1 MTSNKKIENKNIEN
15 NTNSITEENKKSME
29 NLKAQEDEEVVIDIP
44 NQKNEIEISKPKKK
58 KKHVNF
64 FKQFLIPRVYY
75 TAIVVYVLSVLTN
88 IFVTFILG
96 LLHLNDEDG
105 DSLNTEGVKAD
116 LDKTNFGFL
125 LVLYIILIGPLIE
138 ELICRLL
145 LFRGISIIGEKIGKN
160 NKFIRRFIKL
170 LAYIISSAFFAFG
183 HFQFSFKIL
192 LSDIVNFPSYFIMGI
207 YLALAYDYDGY
218 FLAALLTHI
227 LNNSVAILIMFLF
240 GTDV

>member
-29 NLKAQEDEEVVIDIP
+29 NLKTQEDEEVVIDIP

-75 TAIVVYVLSVLTN
+75 TAIVVYILSVLTN
-88 IFVTFILG
+88 IFILG

-183 HFQFSFKIL
+183 HFHFSFKVL

>member
-1 MTSNKKIENKNIEN
+1 MTEYKNTEN
-15 NTNSITEENKKSME
+15 NVNSMSEEDKKSME
-29 NLKAQEDEEVVIDIP
+29 FLKSQEEQVVVIDIP
-44 NQKNEIEISKPKKK
+44 NQKSENETSETEKK

-75 TAIVVYVLSVLTN
+75 TAIVVYLLSTVTN
-88 IFVTFILG
+88 IIVSIL
-96 LLHLNDEDG
+96 LEVLNLNDEDG
-105 DSLNTEGVKAD
+105 KSLNEEDLEEALAD
-116 LDKTNFGFL
+116 GKLK
-125 LVLYIILIGPLIE
+125 YIFVIYVVIIGPIIE
-138 ELICRLL
+138 ELFFRLL